1 MFALFSADD
10 CFVRGRREIASMP
23 LEQSHF
29 YSGPTTESPV
39 NADPSTDAATD
50 AGELLQRLSSEQ
62 DDLIAAQLQQ
72 MRELAVLNRM
82 SDALAQRRDFDRVLF
97 DAALEASTIVGQG
110 DLWIIIA
117 GADGKPE
124 TVTMTSGPGSEPVKI
139 QHSALPLEVRDLFD
153 RIAAEHPAEQMMMP
167 HYDPEKGDGVY
178 VGLTMASQRNLFGAL
193 VYHADD
199 PAAGGDSYRLRL
211 LQSMLHHAVI
221 GCENA
226 RLMQTLSNMMVDV
239 VIAMALAIESRDPYT
254 GGHVMRVTA
263 YSLMLAEAAG
273 VDDSSMAL
281 LRLGG
286 LLHDIGKVGVPDAVL
301 RKPGKLDD
309 EEFELMKSH
318 AVIGHQIIKPIPQLA
333 GCCDIIRHHHE
344 KYDGRGYPDKLAGT
358 NIPYLARLTAI
369 ADSFDAMTSD
379 RPYRKGMPIPTALA
393 EISRCAGTHFGPE
406 LSSLFVNG
414 AEDRFARSVESM
426 QAWLGDAH
434 RTGYAALIDKLD
446 LGLPRLA

>member
-1 MFALFSADD
+1 
-10 CFVRGRREIASMP
+10 MP
-23 LEQSHF
+23 LEQSRF
-29 YSGPTTESPV
+29 YSGPITGAPV
-39 NADPSTDAATD
+39 VTDPPADPTTDAASD
-50 AGELLQRLSSEQ
+50 SASVAAELVERLSSEQ
-62 DDLIAAQLQQ
+62 GDLIAAQLQQ

-117 GADGKPE
+117 GADRKPAN
-124 TVTMTSGPGSEPVKI
+124 VTISHGPGTEPLKI
-139 QHSALPLEVRDLFD
+139 QHSELPLEVRDLFD

-193 VYHADD
+193 VYHAAD

-239 VIAMALAIESRDPYT
+239 VIAMAMAIESRDPYT

-309 EEFELMKSH
+309 QEFELMKSH
-318 AVIGHQIIKPIPQLA
+318 AVIGHQIVKPIPQLA

-344 KYDGRGYPDKLAGT
+344 KYDGKGYPDKLAGT

-379 RPYRKGMPIPTALA
+379 RPYRKGMPIPIALA
-393 EISRCAGTHFGPE
+393 EISRCSGTHFDPE
-406 LSSLFVNG
+406 LSALFVTG

-446 LGLPRLA
+446 LGLPRLS